1 MVNVKFFMDTYKDTP
16 FPDDLLALG
25 EDEIR
30 KIWHG
35 VKLSKFNDC
44 KHKIESIFH
53 WSAFLH
59 I

>member
-1 MVNVKFFMDTYKDTP
+1 MDTYKDTP